1 MQGPDLTAASFE
13 LLILDD
19 DAERRQSLQTCF
31 AFIGL
36 DCHVFDFV
44 SWLQQGKVFDLSTI
58 GLVLIGESSLPIAM
72 SKLIAELDADRVR
85 PKLLTCLWPELS
97 SSDFTDHAILG
108 HLEPPYRYPQILDWL
123 HLCGL
128 IHEQQLEQEPLPV
141 EMPGFVGQSK
151 PIRDIRQMIAKVAP
165 RDISVLITGESGT
178 GKEVV
183 ARCLHE
189 HSSRCD
195 GPFVPVNCGAIPS
208 ELLESELFGH
218 EKGAFTGAISSRP
231 GRFELANG
239 GTLFLDE
246 IGDMPLPMQVKLLR
260 VIQERRFERVGGS
273 KTLEVD
279 VRIVAATHKNL
290 EQMIEEE
297 QFREDLY
304 YRLNV
309 FPIEMPA
316 LRDRLEDLPLLI
328 NNLCAQLDEGTSL
341 QFHPMALESLQ
352 RHPWP
357 GNVRELANLIER
369 LSIIHPGGV
378 IGVSELPPKFRHLD
392 EPHPERYEQLVLP
405 DTGDMTADDDVE
417 SGAVTVNANLSTG
430 VQPPGAGFQRQQEGI
445 QLPKEGIDLKGW
457 LETQEQV
464 LIRQA
469 LDACGQVVSK
479 AARLLQIRRTTLVEK
494 MRKYG
499 IERQ

>member
-1 MQGPDLTAASFE
+1 MSITNSGVSDQPPFQA
-13 LLILDD
+13 LIIDD
-19 DAERRQSLQTCF
+19 DADRRETLRACLQ
-31 AFIGL
+31 FIEL
-36 DCHVFDFV
+36 ECHVFDFV
-44 SWLQQGKVFDLSTI
+44 SWLQQSRAFALDSVGV
-58 GLVLIGESSLPIAM
+58 VLIGESSLPIALN
-72 SKLIAELDADRVR
+72 KLVAELDRGPVI
-85 PKLLTCLWPELS
+85 PKLLTCDWPELDQAAFAQS
-97 SSDFTDHAILG
+97 GILG
-108 HLEPPYRYPQILDWL
+108 VLAQPYRYPQLLDWL
-123 HLCGL
+123 HQCALLRERG
-128 IHEQQLEQEPLPV
+128 ITEPRALPD
-141 EMPGFVGQSK
+141 MPGFVGQSA
-151 PIRDIRQMIAKVAP
+151 PIREIRHLIAQVAP

-189 HSSRCD
+189 HSPRRD

-260 VIQERRFERVGGS
+260 VLQERQFERVGGS

-279 VRIVAATHKNL
+279 VRIVTATHKNL
-290 EQMIEEE
+290 ELMIQDG

-328 NNLCAQLDEGTSL
+328 NNLSQQLDETGSGRL
-341 QFHPMALESLQ
+341 QFHPAALESL
-352 RHPWP
+352 RLHPWP
-357 GNVRELANLIER
+357 GNVRELANLVER

-378 IGVSELPPKFRHLD
+378 IGVSELPPKFRHIE
-392 EPHPERYEQLVLP
+392 EPDPERYARPELPLQVDTEQPVVSAEVAAVEALP
-405 DTGDMTADDDVE
+405 AE
-417 SGAVTVNANLSTG
+417 G
-430 VQPPGAGFQRQQEGI
+430 V
-445 QLPKEGIDLKGW
+445 DLKAW
-457 LETQEQV
+457 LESHEQR
-464 LIRQA
+464 LIHQA
-469 LDACGQVVSK
+469 LDATDQVVSK

>member
-1 MQGPDLTAASFE
+1 MSAISTVRRSLNAFE
-13 LLILDD
+13 ALVIDD
-19 DAERRQSLQTCF
+19 DAERRESLKACLQ
-31 AFIGL
+31 FI
-36 DCHVFDFV
+36 DIECHVFDFV
-44 SWLQQGKVFDLSTI
+44 SWLQQSKAFALDAIGVVF
-58 GLVLIGESSLPIAM
+58 IGESSLPIALN
-72 SKLIAELDADRVR
+72 KLLAELDCNRVL
-85 PKLLTCLWPELS
+85 PKLLTCHWPEL
-97 SSDFTDHAILG
+97 DATAFAQVGILG
-108 HLEPPYRYPQILDWL
+108 VLQQPCRYPQLLDWL
-123 HLCGL
+123 HQCALL
-128 IHEQQLEQEPLPV
+128 HEQGITEPQTLPD
-141 EMPGFVGQSK
+141 MPGFVGQST
-151 PIRDIRQMIAKVAP
+151 PVREIRHLIAQVAP

-189 HSSRCD
+189 HSPRRE

-260 VIQERRFERVGGS
+260 VLQERQFERVGGS

-290 EQMIEEE
+290 ELMIQDG

-328 NNLCAQLDEGTSL
+328 NTLSQQLDEPGTGRL
-341 QFHPMALESLQ
+341 QFHPAALESL
-352 RHPWP
+352 RLHPWP
-357 GNVRELANLIER
+357 GNVRELSNLVER
-369 LSIIHPGGV
+369 LGIIHPGGI
-378 IGVSELPPKFRHLD
+378 IGVSELPSKFRHID
-392 EPHPERYEQLVLP
+392 EPDPARYAPSVATEI
-405 DTGDMTADDDVE
+405 TAIDE
-417 SGAVTVNANLSTG
+417 TATNLSATPHRL
-430 VQPPGAGFQRQQEGI
+430 PPD
-445 QLPKEGIDLKGW
+445 GIDLKTW
-457 LETQEQV
+457 LETHEQH

-469 LDACGQVVSK
+469 LDAADQVVSR
-479 AARLLQIRRTTLVEK
+479 AARLLHIQRTTLVEK

>member
-1 MQGPDLTAASFE
+1 MSITNSGVSDQPPFQA
-13 LLILDD
+13 LIIDD
-19 DAERRQSLQTCF
+19 DADRRETLRACLQ
-31 AFIGL
+31 FIEL
-36 DCHVFDFV
+36 ECHVFDFV
-44 SWLQQGKVFDLSTI
+44 SWLQQSRAFALDSVGV
-58 GLVLIGESSLPIAM
+58 VLIGESSLPIALN
-72 SKLIAELDADRVR
+72 KLVAELDRGPVI
-85 PKLLTCLWPELS
+85 PKLLTCDWPELDQAAFAQS
-97 SSDFTDHAILG
+97 GILG
-108 HLEPPYRYPQILDWL
+108 VLAQPYRYPQLLDWL
-123 HLCGL
+123 HQCALLRERG
-128 IHEQQLEQEPLPV
+128 ITEPRALPD
-141 EMPGFVGQSK
+141 MPGFVGQSA
-151 PIRDIRQMIAKVAP
+151 PIREIRHLIAQVAP

-189 HSSRCD
+189 HSPRRD

-260 VIQERRFERVGGS
+260 VLQERQFERVGGS

-279 VRIVAATHKNL
+279 VRIVTATHKNL
-290 EQMIEEE
+290 ELMIQDG

-328 NNLCAQLDEGTSL
+328 NNLSQQLDETGSGRL
-341 QFHPMALESLQ
+341 QFHPTALESL
-352 RHPWP
+352 RLHPWP
-357 GNVRELANLIER
+357 GNVRELANLVER

-378 IGVSELPPKFRHLD
+378 IGVSELPPKFRHIE
-392 EPHPERYEQLVLP
+392 EPDPERYARPELP
-405 DTGDMTADDDVE
+405 LQVDTDQPVVSAEVAAVE
-417 SGAVTVNANLSTG
+417 ALPAEG
-430 VQPPGAGFQRQQEGI
+430 V
-445 QLPKEGIDLKGW
+445 DLKAW
-457 LETQEQV
+457 LESHEQR
-464 LIRQA
+464 LIHQA
-469 LDACGQVVSK
+469 LDATDQVVSK

>member
-1 MQGPDLTAASFE
+1 MQGPDTPVTQFE

-19 DAERRQSLQTCF
+19 DAERRQSLHTCF

-36 DCHVFDFV
+36 NCHVFDFV
-44 SWLQQGKVFDLSTI
+44 TWLQQGKAFDLNNV
-58 GLVLIGESSLPIAM
+58 GLVVIGESSLPIAM
-72 SKLIAELDADRVR
+72 SKLIAELDQAQVR
-85 PKLLTCLWPELS
+85 PKLLACAWPELS
-97 SSDFTDHAILG
+97 ADDFARHAILG
-108 HLEPPYRYPQILDWL
+108 ELQPPYRYDRLLDWL

-128 IHEQQLEQEPLPV
+128 MHAQQLEPASLQA
-141 EMPGFVGQSK
+141 EMPGFVGQS
-151 PIRDIRQMIAKVAP
+151 RLVREIRQMIAKVAP

-189 HSSRCD
+189 HSPRCA

-260 VIQERRFERVGGS
+260 VIQERQFERVGGS
-273 KTLEVD
+273 KTQEVD

-290 EQMIEEE
+290 EQMIEEG

-328 NNLCAQLDEGTSL
+328 NTLSAQLDEGASL
-341 QFHPMALESLQ
+341 QFHPAAMASLQ

-392 EPHPERYEQLVLP
+392 EPNPERYQQLSLP
-405 DTGDMTADDDVE
+405 DTAEPLVAADQ
-417 SGAVTVNANLSTG
+417 SGMPLARLDLSTG
-430 VQPPGAGFQRQQEGI
+430 VQLPAEGM
-445 QLPKEGIDLKGW
+445 DLKGW
-457 LETQEQV
+457 LESQEQA

-469 LDACGQVVSK
+469 LHAGGQVVSK

-499 IERQ
+499 IERNER

>member
-1 MQGPDLTAASFE
+1 MSITNQGVSGQLPFQALV
-13 LLILDD
+13 IDD
-19 DAERRQSLQTCF
+19 DAIRRDALRTCLQ
-31 AFIGL
+31 FIEVE
-36 DCHVFDFV
+36 CHVFDFV
-44 SWLQQGKVFDLSTI
+44 SWLQQGKSFSLDTI
-58 GLVLIGESSLPIAM
+58 GVVLIGESSLPIALN
-72 SKLIAELDADRVR
+72 KLVAELDRGPVI
-85 PKLLTCLWPELS
+85 PKLLTCDWPELDQAS
-97 SSDFTDHAILG
+97 FAQSGILG
-108 HLEPPYRYPQILDWL
+108 VLAQPYRYPQLLDWL
-123 HLCGL
+123 HQCALLRERG
-128 IHEQQLEQEPLPV
+128 ITEPRALPD
-141 EMPGFVGQSK
+141 MPGFVGQSA
-151 PIRDIRQMIAKVAP
+151 PIREIRHLIAQVAP

-189 HSSRCD
+189 HSPRRD

-260 VIQERRFERVGGS
+260 VLQERQFERVGGS

-279 VRIVAATHKNL
+279 VRIVTATHKNL
-290 EQMIEEE
+290 ELMIQDG

-328 NNLCAQLDEGTSL
+328 NNLSQQLDETGSGRL
-341 QFHPMALESLQ
+341 QFHPAALESL
-352 RHPWP
+352 RLHPWP
-357 GNVRELANLIER
+357 GNVRELANLVER

-378 IGVSELPPKFRHLD
+378 IGVSELPPKFRHIE
-392 EPHPERYEQLVLP
+392 EPDPERYVRPELPLPVDTEQATASAEVAAAEALP
-405 DTGDMTADDDVE
+405 AE
-417 SGAVTVNANLSTG
+417 G
-430 VQPPGAGFQRQQEGI
+430 V
-445 QLPKEGIDLKGW
+445 DLKAW
-457 LETQEQV
+457 LESHEQR
-464 LIRQA
+464 LIHQA
-469 LDACGQVVSK
+469 LDATDQVVSK

>member
-1 MQGPDLTAASFE
+1 MRTTNSGVSDQLPFQA
-13 LLILDD
+13 LIIDD
-19 DAERRQSLQTCF
+19 DADRRETLRACLQ
-31 AFIGL
+31 FIEL
-36 DCHVFDFV
+36 ECHVFDFV
-44 SWLQQGKVFDLSTI
+44 SWLQQSRAFALDSVGV
-58 GLVLIGESSLPIAM
+58 VLIGESSLPIALN
-72 SKLIAELDADRVR
+72 KLVAELDRGPVI
-85 PKLLTCLWPELS
+85 PKLLTCDWPELDQAAFAQS
-97 SSDFTDHAILG
+97 GILG
-108 HLEPPYRYPQILDWL
+108 VLAQPYRYPQLLDWL
-123 HLCGL
+123 HQCALLRERG
-128 IHEQQLEQEPLPV
+128 ITEPRALPD
-141 EMPGFVGQSK
+141 MPGFVGQSA
-151 PIRDIRQMIAKVAP
+151 PIREIRHLIAQVAP

-189 HSSRCD
+189 HSPRRD

-260 VIQERRFERVGGS
+260 VLQERQFERVGGS

-279 VRIVAATHKNL
+279 VRIVTATHKNL
-290 EQMIEEE
+290 ELMIQDG

-328 NNLCAQLDEGTSL
+328 NNLGQQLDETGSGRL
-341 QFHPMALESLQ
+341 QFHPAALESL
-352 RHPWP
+352 RLHPWP
-357 GNVRELANLIER
+357 GNVRELANLVER

-378 IGVSELPPKFRHLD
+378 IGVSELPPKFRHIE
-392 EPHPERYEQLVLP
+392 EPDPERYARPELPLQVDTEQPAASAEVAAIEALP
-405 DTGDMTADDDVE
+405 A
-417 SGAVTVNANLSTG
+417 
-430 VQPPGAGFQRQQEGI
+430 
-445 QLPKEGIDLKGW
+445 EGIDLKAW
-457 LETQEQV
+457 LESHEQR
-464 LIRQA
+464 LIHQA
-469 LDACGQVVSK
+469 LDATDQVVSK

>member
-1 MQGPDLTAASFE
+1 MSITNSGVSDQPPFQA
-13 LLILDD
+13 LIIDD
-19 DAERRQSLQTCF
+19 DADRRETLRACLQ
-31 AFIGL
+31 FIEL
-36 DCHVFDFV
+36 ECHVFDFV
-44 SWLQQGKVFDLSTI
+44 SWLQQSRAFALDSVGV
-58 GLVLIGESSLPIAM
+58 VLIGESSLPIALN
-72 SKLIAELDADRVR
+72 KLVAELDRGPVI
-85 PKLLTCLWPELS
+85 PKLLTCDWPELDQAAFAQS
-97 SSDFTDHAILG
+97 GILG
-108 HLEPPYRYPQILDWL
+108 VLAQPYRYPQLLDWL
-123 HLCGL
+123 HQCALLRERG
-128 IHEQQLEQEPLPV
+128 ITEPRALPD
-141 EMPGFVGQSK
+141 MPGFVGQSA
-151 PIRDIRQMIAKVAP
+151 PIREIRHLIAQVAP

-189 HSSRCD
+189 HSPRRD

-260 VIQERRFERVGGS
+260 VLQERQFERVGGS

-279 VRIVAATHKNL
+279 VRIVTATHKNL
-290 EQMIEEE
+290 ELMIQDG

-328 NNLCAQLDEGTSL
+328 NNLSQQLDETGSGRL
-341 QFHPMALESLQ
+341 QFHPAALESL
-352 RHPWP
+352 RLHPWP
-357 GNVRELANLIER
+357 GNVRELANLVER

-378 IGVSELPPKFRHLD
+378 IGVSELPPKFRHIE
-392 EPHPERYEQLVLP
+392 EPDPERYVRPELPLPVDTEQATASAEIAAAEALP
-405 DTGDMTADDDVE
+405 AE
-417 SGAVTVNANLSTG
+417 G
-430 VQPPGAGFQRQQEGI
+430 V
-445 QLPKEGIDLKGW
+445 DLKAW
-457 LETQEQV
+457 LESHEQR
-464 LIRQA
+464 LIHQA
-469 LDACGQVVSK
+469 LDATDQVVSK